1 MEEQPEQNDE
11 KPTQHP
17 IRYYELMK
25 RVFEEMDTMSGAEIR
40 GATKVMSII
49 ADYFWDLHFNSK
61 QVLDQKAFVKTI
73 DEIRDDL
80 FDAMYY
86 EPALLKNS
94 ETK

>member
-1 MEEQPEQNDE
+1 MEEQPEQQE
-11 KPTQHP
+11 HP

-25 RVFEEMDTMSGAEIR
+25 HVFDEMDTMSSSEIR

-73 DEIRDDL
+73 DEIRDNL
-80 FDAMYY
+80 FDMYY
-86 EPALLKNS
+86 HESMSKNGW
-94 ETK
+94 TK

>member
-1 MEEQPEQNDE
+1 MEEQSEQPE
-11 KPTQHP
+11 HP
-17 IRYYELMK
+17 IRYYELMEQ
-25 RVFEEMDTMSGAEIR
+25 VFEEMETMTGSEIR

-73 DEIRDDL
+73 DEIRDNL

-94 ETK
+94 ESK

>member
-1 MEEQPEQNDE
+1 MEEQSEQPE
-11 KPTQHP
+11 HP

-25 RVFEEMDTMSGAEIR
+25 IVFDEMDTMSSSEIR
-40 GATKVMSII
+40 GATRVMSII

-73 DEIRDDL
+73 DEIRDNL

-94 ETK
+94 EIK